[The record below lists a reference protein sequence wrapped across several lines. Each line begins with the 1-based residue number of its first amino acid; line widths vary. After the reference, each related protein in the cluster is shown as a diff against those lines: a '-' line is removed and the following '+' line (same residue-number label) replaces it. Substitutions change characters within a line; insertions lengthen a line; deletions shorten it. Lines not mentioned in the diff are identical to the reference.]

1 MANIITLDTGVK
13 EYEINGYTAYFNPT
27 DESFI
32 ARVEKAFESLDG
44 LQGELKESEDKPI
57 DFSVFVGMD
66 EKMRNIIDGVLG
78 EGAAD
83 SIFPGVNVYSLSNGL
98 PLWLNLMYAIVDEI
112 SDACEAEFGKADE
125 RMKHY
130 NEKYSAMMKKY
141 RK

>member
-13 EYEINGYTAYFNPT
+13 EYEINGYAVHFNPT
-27 DESFI
+27 DETLI
-32 ARVEKAFESLDG
+32 ALVEKAVESSDG
-44 LQGELKESEDKPI
+44 MQGELKDAED
-57 DFSVFVGMD
+57 FGAFVGLD
-66 EKMRNIIDGVLG
+66 AKMRTTIDGVLG

-130 NEKYSAMMKKY
+130 NEKYASMMKKY

>member
-13 EYEINGYTAYFNPT
+13 EYEINGYTAHFNPT

-44 LQGELKESEDKPI
+44 LQDQLKESK
-57 DFSVFVGMD
+57 DFGAFVGMD
-66 EKMRNIIDGVLG
+66 ESMRGIIDGILG
-78 EGAAD
+78 DGAAD
-83 SIFPGVNVYSLSNGL
+83 TIFPGVNCYSLSGGL
-98 PLWLNLMYAIVDEI
+98 PLWLNLMYAIIDEI
-112 SDACEAEFGKADE
+112 SDACDSEFGKTDE

-130 NEKYSAMMKKY
+130 NAKYSAMMKKY

>member
-1 MANIITLDTGVK
+1 MAKLITVETGVK
-13 EYEINGYTAYFNPT
+13 DYEINGYQARFNPT

-32 ARVEKAFESLDG
+32 ARVEKAFDSLDG
-44 LQGELKESEDKPI
+44 LQDELKNAG
-57 DFSVFVGMD
+57 DFSAFVGLD
-66 EKMRNIIDGVLG
+66 GKMRVTIDEVLG

-83 SIFPGVNVYSLSNGL
+83 AIFPGVNCYSLSNGL

-112 SDACEAEFGKADE
+112 SEACESEFGKTDE

-130 NEKYSAMMKKY
+130 NDKYTAMMKKY